1 MNNANAGYNNQM
13 DYNPNPMG
21 AQYNMNNMNMNYGNN
36 TQMNYGYPQQQQNM
50 NQNNYKKDLLDD
62 LF

>member
-1 MNNANAGYNNQM
+1 MNNAVGGNNQIG
-13 DYNPNPMG
+13 YNPNPMG
-21 AQYNMNNMNMNYGNN
+21 AQYNMNMNNNYGNN
-36 TQMNYGYPQQQQNM
+36 NAMNNYGYPQQQPNV